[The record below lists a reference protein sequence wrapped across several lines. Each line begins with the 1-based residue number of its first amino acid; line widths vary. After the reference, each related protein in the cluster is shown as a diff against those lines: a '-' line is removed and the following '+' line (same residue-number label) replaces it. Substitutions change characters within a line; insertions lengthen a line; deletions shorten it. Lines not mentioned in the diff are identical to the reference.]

1 MMTETQRRATRKFRT
16 KTFQTT
22 LTFRKDVQEDVEI
35 INYLADKN
43 KTQYIKDLIRADMKK
58 SM

>member
-43 KTQYIKDLIRADMKK
+43 KTQYIKDLIRADMKN
-58 SM
+58 SI

>member
-43 KTQYIKDLIRADMKK
+43 KTQYIKDLIKADMKK